1 MNKMQI
7 YELIA
12 SIFIKINNSK
22 TITDGDAV
30 YLKLAVVNMCES
42 RKVTHEDIIQVI
54 EFMPYVVPVVK
65 TLTGSNIRK
74 LMHEK
79 GISVHEMMFFLDYDG
94 AIV

>member
-1 MNKMQI
+1 MNKMQT

-12 SIFIKINNSK
+12 SIFTKINNSK

-42 RKVTHEDIIQVI
+42 GKVTHEDVIQVI
-54 EFMPYVVPVVK
+54 EFMPYAMAVVK
-65 TLTGSNIRK
+65 MLTGSNVRQLI
-74 LMHEK
+74 HEK
-79 GISVHEMMFFLDYDG
+79 GVSLHEMLFFLDFEG

>member
-1 MNKMQI
+1 MNKMQS

-42 RKVTHEDIIQVI
+42 GKVTHEDVTQII
-54 EFMPYVVPVVK
+54 EFMPYVLPVVK

-79 GISVHEMMFFLDYDG
+79 GISPHEMMFFLDYDG